1 MSDQTTSSVDLW
13 IAKQEICEL
22 QRLYAK
28 ATDLLCI
35 NSTAGRAEA
44 EQIYHRIF
52 TPDVVITATGMD
64 PYTGP
69 DAWVELV
76 VGALAEFSVT
86 QHLIGTQLAEVTTL
100 PGDAGALGSGRLF
113 SHLQAWHA
121 KTDGD
126 MWHYI
131 GLYESAVVHTPGV
144 GWQIEQMAL
153 IQLSEDYRGITPR
166 P

>member
-1 MSDQTTSSVDLW
+1 MSEPNLSPTDLW
-13 IAKQEICEL
+13 IAKNEICEL

-35 NSTAGRAEA
+35 NTPAANAEA
-44 EQIYHRIF
+44 TQIYHRIF
-52 TPDVVITATGMD
+52 TPDAVVQATGMD
-64 PYTGP
+64 PHIGP

-76 VGALAEFSVT
+76 IGALDEFAAT
-86 QHLIGTQLAEVTTL
+86 QHLVGTQLAEVHSL
-100 PGDAGALGSGRLF
+100 PGDEQSPGKGTLF

-121 KTDGD
+121 KPDGD

-131 GLYESAVVHTPGV
+131 GIYESNVVCHAGV
-144 GWQIEQMAL
+144 GWQIAEMNL
-153 IQLSEDYRGITPR
+153 IQVSEDYRKISPR